1 MEGEMRKLVLAAILA
16 APSCVAMA
24 PSALAWTEIATR
36 DVKEVRERDEIDM
49 PGDRQFVR
57 IKVCAYDNP
66 VHFRDFDIFYANGG
80 HRDVTVRALI
90 APGTCTRNIDFE
102 GPRNIARIVFRYET
116 AGWFIGH
123 ATVRVF
129 GE

>member
-1 MEGEMRKLVLAAILA
+1 MRKLLLAAILA
-16 APSCVAMA
+16 VPSCVALA
-24 PSALAWTEIATR
+24 PSAWAWTEIAAR

-49 PGDRQFVR
+49 PGNQEFHR
-57 IKVCAYDNP
+57 IRVCAYDNP

-80 HRDVTVRALI
+80 HRDVAVRALI
-90 APGTCTRNIDFE
+90 APGTCTRSIEFE

>member
-24 PSALAWTEIATR
+24 PAALAWTEIAAR

-66 VHFRDFDIFYANGG
+66 VHFRDFDIFYANAGPRGG
-80 HRDVTVRALI
+80 TRRVRM
-90 APGTCTRNIDFE
+90 APGPCT
-102 GPRNIARIVFRYET
+102 
-116 AGWFIGH
+116 H
-123 ATVRVF
+123 H
-129 GE
+129 

>member
-1 MEGEMRKLVLAAILA
+1 MEGEMRKLLLAAILA
-16 APSCVAMA
+16 VPSCIALA
-24 PSALAWTEIATR
+24 PSAWAWTEIAAR

-49 PGDRQFVR
+49 PGNQEFHR
-57 IKVCAYDNP
+57 IRVCTYDNP

-90 APGTCTRNIDFE
+90 APGTCTRSIEFE
-102 GPRNIARIVFRYET
+102 GPRDIARIVFRYET